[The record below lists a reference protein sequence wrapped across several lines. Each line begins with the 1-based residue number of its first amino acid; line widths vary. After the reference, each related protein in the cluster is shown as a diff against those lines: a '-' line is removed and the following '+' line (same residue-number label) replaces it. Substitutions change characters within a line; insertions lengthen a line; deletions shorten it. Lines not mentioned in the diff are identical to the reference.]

1 MEKFDLLT
9 DEELVSRSRNGDGA
23 AADFLMNKYKGLV
36 KQKARSMFILGGDTD
51 DLMQEGMLGLFKALR
66 DYDSRQDASF
76 YTFAGLCISRQL
88 YTAVQA
94 SGRKK
99 HLPLNTAVSLNSMAA
114 ASGAGSS
121 DESSQL
127 LMDIITADEAANPEE
142 RLAQE
147 ESLRYLEEGIE
158 RVLSPFERQV
168 LELHLTGLGY
178 VEIAHILG
186 KSEKQT
192 DNAMQR
198 MRSKIRRLI
207 KDKENAGL
215 KG

>member
-9 DEELVSRSRNGDGA
+9 DEVLVERSRAGDGA

-36 KQKARSMFILGGDTD
+36 KQKARSMYILGGDTD

-66 DYDSRQDASF
+66 DYDSGQDASF

-99 HLPLNTAVSLNSMAA
+99 HFPLNTAVSLYSMAG
-114 ASGAGSS
+114 ASGTPDDGAH
-121 DESSQL
+121 L
-127 LMDIITADEAANPEE
+127 LMDILTADDAANPEE

-168 LELHLTGLGY
+168 LDLRLTGLGY
-178 VEIAHILG
+178 AEIAHILG

-192 DNAMQR
+192 DNATQR
-198 MRSKIRRLI
+198 MRTKIRRLVSD
-207 KDKENAGL
+207 KDGAAG
-215 KG
+215 G